1 MENFLKGN
9 LTNNE
14 INCKRQ
20 KFYYNDYILYRKKF
34 LSIENYQKNINI
46 STVYAINNMKVK
58 LSKEGGEK
66 IFFSQLETVRKQLE
80 RANLCPQFFRTKW
93 PIKGWIERRASRN
106 RNDVLESIAILIA
119 FETVNACFLSQ

>member
-66 IFFSQLETVRKQLE
+66 IFFPNWKPCENNWSEQTSVPNFFE
-80 RANLCPQFFRTKW
+80 RNGP
-93 PIKGWIERRASRN
+93 
-106 RNDVLESIAILIA
+106 
-119 FETVNACFLSQ
+119 

>member
-66 IFFSQLETVRKQLE
+66 FFFPIGNRAKTIGASKPLSPIFSNEM
-80 RANLCPQFFRTKW
+80 AH
-93 PIKGWIERRASRN
+93 KGV
-106 RNDVLESIAILIA
+106 D
-119 FETVNACFLSQ
+119 